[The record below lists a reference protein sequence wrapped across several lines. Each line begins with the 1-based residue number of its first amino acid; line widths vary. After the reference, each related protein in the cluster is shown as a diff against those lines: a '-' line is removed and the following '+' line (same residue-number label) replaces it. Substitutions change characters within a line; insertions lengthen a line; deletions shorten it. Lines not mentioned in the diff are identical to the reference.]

1 MTNEDQST
9 LLSPTVIHVLGNFI
23 EAMHR
28 EDDIP
33 DYAVERLDAL
43 LKKGTVAKADDI
55 SAALFDPA
63 PDGEA

>member
-1 MTNEDQST
+1 MTDNDLST
-9 LLSPTVIHVLGNFI
+9 LLSPTVVHVLGNFT
-23 EAMHR
+23 EAMHG

-43 LKKGTVAKADDI
+43 LKKGTVPKADDI

-63 PDGEA
+63 PEGET